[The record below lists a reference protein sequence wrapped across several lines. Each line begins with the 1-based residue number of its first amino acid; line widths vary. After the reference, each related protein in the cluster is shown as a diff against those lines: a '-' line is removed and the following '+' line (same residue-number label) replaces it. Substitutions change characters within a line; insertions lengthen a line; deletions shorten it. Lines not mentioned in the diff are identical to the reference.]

1 MTEVLFYHLQ
11 NMTLESVLPPLLE
24 KSLERGWRVVVQATS
39 EERADALDA
48 HLWTYRDDSFL
59 PHATWRVA
67 DAADQPI
74 LLAVEESNPN
84 RAHVRFLV
92 DNAPLPSDSQ
102 NYERMVL
109 VFNGD
114 DPDALAAARSAWT
127 DCKARGFEVTYWQAD
142 ERGRWQRRQ

>member
-11 NMTLESVLPPLLE
+11 DMTLENVLPPLLE
-24 KSLERGWRVVVQATS
+24 KSLERSWRVVVQSTS

-59 PHATWRVA
+59 PHATSRVG
-67 DAADQPI
+67 DAAEQPI
-74 LLAVEESNPN
+74 VLTAGEGNPN
-84 RAHVRFLV
+84 RANVRFLV
-92 DNAPLPSDSQ
+92 DSAALPVDSES
-102 NYERMVL
+102 YDRLVL
-109 VFNGD
+109 VFNGED
-114 DPDALAAARSAWT
+114 SDALAAARGAWT